1 MALIIKVDCTL
12 ALAITYS
19 LFSDEERALL
29 RIMATS
35 DSALASSL
43 GCKAEDRNN
52 AACCTRTPFMISDI
66 LDSSRR
72 SPPRQQRCTGE
83 CSSEPEDDATS
94 EDRDHSA
101 GASSDTES
109 AVDGDGEQTK
119 LLEDNPSEDIGC
131 AGSPKSSSAGS
142 PGEFLVGSLHNCKV
156 QHACFKL
163 EFCRQT
169 LKCIVVAFCV
179 QALQLA
185 Q

>member
-1 MALIIKVDCTL
+1 MA
-12 ALAITYS
+12 A
-19 LFSDEERALL
+19 
-29 RIMATS
+29 S

-43 GCKAEDRNN
+43 GYKAEDRNN

-83 CSSEPEDDATS
+83 CSSSEPEDDATS

-101 GASSDTES
+101 GTSSDTES

-119 LLEDNPSEDIGC
+119 LLEDTPGEDIGC

-142 PGEFLVGSLHNCKV
+142 PGEFVGVGLHNCEA
-156 QHACFKL
+156 QHACMRL

-169 LKCIVVAFCV
+169 
-179 QALQLA
+179 
-185 Q
+185 